1 MSFEQRVRTYL
12 SHKAAS
18 LHIPPR
24 SVSALLK
31 GVRIDDALGD
41 LKTLSSDSTP
51 ERKRTRRSWWQQS

>member
-24 SVSALLK
+24 SISALLK
-31 GVRIDDALGD
+31 GARLDDALGD
-41 LKTLSSDSTP
+41 LRTLSSDETAEDQTP
-51 ERKRTRRSWWQQS
+51 RRRWWRQN